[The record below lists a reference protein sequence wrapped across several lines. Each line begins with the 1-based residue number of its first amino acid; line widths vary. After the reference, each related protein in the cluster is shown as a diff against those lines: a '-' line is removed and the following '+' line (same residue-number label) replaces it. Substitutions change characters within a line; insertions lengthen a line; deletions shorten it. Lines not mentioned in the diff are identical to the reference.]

1 MGTFAIAT
9 HLVPVQAQKELEG
22 ILEKDLDGGIQQT
35 DCEQLVI
42 GAILDGQDVVGHFQ
56 RLGVNQR

>member
-1 MGTFAIAT
+1 MGIFAIAT
-9 HLVPVQAQKELEG
+9 HLVPVQAQEELEG

-35 DCEQLVI
+35 DSEQLVI
-42 GAILDGQDVVGHFQ
+42 RAILDGQNIVGHLQ